1 MMRYFKNIW
10 LGFTAFILI
19 ANSTILGKTEA
30 ETMSFFRQY
39 KTEIES
45 TAEMLGIPAYF
56 FICSLYPEIRYN
68 YNGLDQ
74 SMDILLA
81 KTGHDS
87 SIGVCQIKLST
98 ARWIS
103 GVARNKDNPYY
114 IKVSDHY
121 FHIVSVSLPQ
131 ETLAI
136 LINPIQSIRTAQL
149 LIAMNYYRWL
159 KAGIDLKDK
168 VGVLAT
174 LYNAGSIDRNGVER
188 APGRHPKMNRYGELA
203 MQFFDSDSLLSLT
216 TK

>member
-1 MMRYFKNIW
+1 MGYFKKFG
-10 LGFTAFILI
+10 LVYSVFVLI
-19 ANSTILGKTEA
+19 ANSMVLGKTNA

-39 KTEIES
+39 KAEIES
-45 TAEMLGIPAYF
+45 TAEILGIPSYF

-68 YNGLDQ
+68 YNVLDQ

-87 SIGVCQIKLST
+87 SVGVCQIKLST

-103 GVARNKDNPYY
+103 EVAQNKDNPYY
-114 IKVSDHY
+114 LKVSDDY
-121 FHIVSVSLPQ
+121 FHIVSVSSLQ

-136 LINPIQSIRTAQL
+136 LMNPIQSIRTAQL

-174 LYNAGSIDRNGVER
+174 LYNIGSFDRNGVER
-188 APGRHPKMNRYGELA
+188 TPTMQPQVNRYGELA
-203 MQFFDSDSLLSLT
+203 MQIFYSDSLLSLT
-216 TK
+216 VN